1 MMKGLPRHRLGFYSF
16 VGGLV
21 AAIIVLSLVSG

>member
-1 MMKGLPRHRLGFYSF
+1 MTVMFILYSF

-21 AAIIVLSLVSG
+21 AAANGDSATSAC